1 MVCNFLE
8 EEGEDDKK
16 TPKIPDLGIF
26 FFWLYTV
33 LQEEEME
40 ENKEIPKLWGLE
52 WFWVPP
58 GAS

>member
-26 FFWLYTV
+26 FFFLIVYSVTGGRDGG
-33 LQEEEME
+33 
-40 ENKEIPKLWGLE
+40 K
-52 WFWVPP
+52 
-58 GAS
+58 